1 MKQKFRATAISSN
14 QLSFFS
20 ILDID
25 EDEITQIVDSPKEHL
40 NDAYTSGLNFK
51 SEESNISEIN
61 YDSERRENH
70 LYEKSKLLKNQILHT
85 INFAAETDYLYTVE
99 EYNPDLGGLVIE
111 WTPEDVYVVFLSA
124 MEESL
129 EIIKELVLRRKLF
142 F

>member
-1 MKQKFRATAISSN
+1 MGFLLWSPHETKFRATAISSN

-20 ILDID
+20 IFDID

-51 SEESNISEIN
+51 SDESNISEIN

-85 INFAAETDYLYTVE
+85 INFAAETDYLYSVE

-111 WTPEDVYVVFLSA
+111 WT
-124 MEESL
+124 
-129 EIIKELVLRRKLF
+129 LRMCMLF
-142 F
+142 FYPLWKSLWKSLKN